1 MKRAIVAAAVLS
13 AVFASVGAF
22 AAQETGVL
30 TIKGAV
36 VGNPCTFV
44 DGKSEETV
52 ILKQISINDI
62 NNEVINSAI
71 AKNSEE
77 TKLLTIT
84 CPTVTVNDHVNVRIV
99 SPSMDDNGFIANQN
113 TAPTSPQKVGFMLT
127 GTGGGQV
134 VNNAL
139 NAITIPGNELVGGQE
154 YQIPLTVHY
163 ARNGDETTQGDVIA
177 TVRLEVSSD

>member
-1 MKRAIVAAAVLS
+1 MKRTIVVAAVLS
-13 AVFASVGAF
+13 SIFSSMGAL

-52 ILKQISINDI
+52 ILKQISISDV
-62 NNEVINSAI
+62 NNEPANSAI
-71 AKNSEE
+71 VKNSED

-84 CPTVTVNDHVNVRIV
+84 CPTVNANDHVNVRII
-99 SPSMDDNGFIANQN
+99 SPSMEDNGFIANQN
-113 TAPTSPQKVGFMLT
+113 TAVNSPQSVGFMLT

-134 VNNAL
+134 VSNSL
-139 NAITIPGNELVGGQE
+139 NAITIPGNVLAGGQE

-163 ARNGDETTQGDVIA
+163 ARKDLETNQGDVTA
-177 TVRLEVSSD
+177 TVRLEVSAD